1 MVNIK
6 NKKQPSDQTAS
17 PKNRLGYGY
26 FIAAV
31 IFLFNPCINIVDILP
46 DFFGY
51 VFLIKGLEKWAD
63 LCPNV
68 ADALQGLGKLRWFM
82 LLKIPAILL
91 IPILRDDTFV
101 LLLTFCFILI
111 ELIYAIPAAGRI
123 FDGLDYFGTRFDGKT
138 VFKGHKDLRLLTN
151 IFFIAKSALCLL
163 PELCSLSSYE
173 YSGYVT
179 NAPQFDP
186 AQYKGTFV
194 FLGVT
199 LSLLIGILWLVIAL
213 PYIIRI
219 SEDTPF
225 LERVLHDYDLEIT
238 QNIGIALRRT
248 LHTSTALFIAGFVF
262 FLNIWIDGINV
273 IPTFIGAI
281 FLIAALIKLRGMSPV
296 PSTSVAMTV
305 IFAVIS
311 AISFAVSFMFSIK
324 YDLRAIT
331 LGVADA
337 EVYEI
342 YNLSLIVAIAEYA
355 MAGIVM
361 YLILREMRRLIAM
374 HLAPDPDIKD
384 RRLIAIYEDHQR
396 ASGRSITAVAVLF
409 AISLITNAAYILLRA
424 SIDTGYWLIPF
435 IVTGIWLVYTVSTLW
450 QLYDQIEYKYT

>member
-6 NKKQPSDQTAS
+6 TKKECADAAAS
-17 PKNRLGYGY
+17 PKKRLGYGY
-26 FIAAV
+26 FIVAV
-31 IFLFNPCINIVDILP
+31 IFLFNPCINIIDVLP

-51 VFLIKGLEKWAD
+51 IFLIKGLEKWAD
-63 LCPNV
+63 LCPNI
-68 ADALQGLGKLRWFM
+68 ADAVQGLGRLRWFM
-82 LLKIPAILL
+82 LLKLPAILL

-173 YSGYVT
+173 HLGYIT
-179 NAPQFDP
+179 NAPPFDP

-194 FLGVT
+194 LLGVT
-199 LSLLIGILWLVIAL
+199 LSFLIGILWLKNTVT
-213 PYIIRI
+213 YINRI
-219 SEDTPF
+219 SKDTPF
-225 LERVLHDYDLEIT
+225 LERILHDYDLEIT
-238 QNIGIALRRT
+238 QNIGIALRRA
-248 LHTSTALFIAGFVF
+248 LHISTALFIAGFVF
-262 FLNIWIDGINV
+262 FLNMWVDGINV

-281 FLIAALIKLRGMSPV
+281 FLIAAMIKLKGMSPV
-296 PSTSVAMTV
+296 PNTSIAMTV
-305 IFAVIS
+305 IFAVVS
-311 AISFAVSFMFSIK
+311 AISFAVSFIFSLN

-331 LGVADA
+331 LGVADSEA
-337 EVYEI
+337 YDI
-342 YNLSLIVAIAEYA
+342 YNLSLIVSIAEYA
-355 MAGIVM
+355 VAGIVM
-361 YLILREMRRLIAM
+361 YLILREIRRLITM

-396 ASGRSITAVAVLF
+396 AAKRSITAVAVLF
-409 AISLITNAAYILLRA
+409 AISLITNTAYILLRA
-424 SIDTGYWLIPF
+424 NIDAAYWLIPF
-435 IVTGIWLVYTVSTLW
+435 IATGIWLVYTVSTLW